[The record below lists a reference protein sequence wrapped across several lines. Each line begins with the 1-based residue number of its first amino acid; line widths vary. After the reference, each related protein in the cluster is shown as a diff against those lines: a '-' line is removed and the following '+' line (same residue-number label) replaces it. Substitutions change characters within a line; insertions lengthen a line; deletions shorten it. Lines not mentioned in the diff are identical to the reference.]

1 MKHQTLLA
9 RMAALGAAMSFATL
23 AQAQVQIPASGDEN
37 VAPELARHQAMELSK
52 GDPARWF
59 QEDVTPEQKLRTSS
73 KESAAA
79 LRENLADCKKVG
91 ARDRRDCEQ
100 QAHQTYREE
109 MARARQ
115 KAMASR

>member
-1 MKHQTLLA
+1 MKHQTMLIRTAL
-9 RMAALGAAMSFATL
+9 LGAAMVCSAI
-23 AQAQVQIPASGDEN
+23 AQAQVQVPASGDEN

-79 LRENLADCKKVG
+79 LRENLADCKKLG
-91 ARDRRDCEQ
+91 SRDRRDCEQ

-115 KAMASR
+115 RAMASR